1 MLVFRQIPVIIKQ
14 SFQSIRRTFHEFLFQ
29 NDSKDIPG
37 ILYYENNFIKSKS
50 SKNCFVGYP
59 VKILTLAVSSL
70 EMLFWT
76 LLKPLLSIPNIIIIV
91 MNIFCQVFNV
101 SVCSAQQKIFVT
113 ACTFDMCNLTT
124 CYKNLLIAVITVARY
139 YQRELLNLPA
149 IGHLPVNK
157 SQ

>member
-1 MLVFRQIPVIIKQ
+1 
-14 SFQSIRRTFHEFLFQ
+14 
-29 NDSKDIPG
+29 
-37 ILYYENNFIKSKS
+37 
-50 SKNCFVGYP
+50 
-59 VKILTLAVSSL
+59 
-70 EMLFWT
+70 
-76 LLKPLLSIPNIIIIV
+76 